1 MAEKEPRILITGDR
15 VLLRDRSPNDVDR
28 FIYWQTHGEWLQYD
42 APWEGFG
49 DTLTPEQESKIRSH
63 FLDQTRKEGQVP
75 RQGAM
80 IALQE
85 KGILLGT
92 VNRYGNSRFPKVYY
106 IGINICDNTY
116 LNVGLGTE
124 ALTLWIDYL
133 FENST
138 IHKIEC
144 HTWSINPRMIHLAE
158 KLGFH
163 HEGCERE
170 LIQWQGEWHDRIRYG
185 ILRDEWKNLKYQTQ
199 AKD

>member
-85 KGILLGT
+85 KGNFAGD
-92 VNRYGNSRFPKVYY
+92 G
-106 IGINICDNTY
+106 
-116 LNVGLGTE
+116 
-124 ALTLWIDYL
+124 
-133 FENST
+133 
-138 IHKIEC
+138 
-144 HTWSINPRMIHLAE
+144 
-158 KLGFH
+158 
-163 HEGCERE
+163 
-170 LIQWQGEWHDRIRYG
+170 
-185 ILRDEWKNLKYQTQ
+185 
-199 AKD
+199 